1 MTSRTGVALRSTR
14 DMIAA
19 SATIPVS
26 ALRLLVRHLPQLLTL
41 ICVGLAGRQ
50 AVIWLA
56 VWLSNYSSFGAA
68 LIMPLAPLS
77 VMMSLILCL
86 WVLRP
91 SLPFLVETF
100 PERAETQSR
109 TRLLS
114 VGGLLVSF
122 LTVYATHGMLK
133 EDLRDFRRATT
144 IDEYMN
150 QGFNADFSR
159 AFVDS
164 TAALI
169 ALILGTII
177 LRKIIGYFA
186 LAEKGLGLTYLSAY
200 LEVLWMTTVSVFLTN
215 QLSAV
220 QDWALTRRSIAPTYR
235 SYVELS
241 ESIEKSTGVFGEWW
255 AWLAAK
261 LPTFSQFVTVPIA
274 WLTLGAVV
282 FGTSLVAKQAAEKTE
297 ADAKADAGTDA
308 DTASPRLR
316 QRARQAARSEAKTVM
331 DNALKP
337 VAGPLKTTWKGLR
350 TLARAGLVPMVIFCL
365 VFMLATSVELGVV
378 ELGRLIAGPQ
388 QSLQS
393 EQAATFIL
401 VFARMTY
408 LMVVV
413 CLVAAA
419 LDHFLRSTYSPSA
432 NSPKG
437 SGSGSTNVT

>member
-1 MTSRTGVALRSTR
+1 
-14 DMIAA
+14 
-19 SATIPVS
+19 
-26 ALRLLVRHLPQLLTL
+26 
-41 ICVGLAGRQ
+41 
-50 AVIWLA
+50 
-56 VWLSNYSSFGAA
+56 
-68 LIMPLAPLS
+68 
-77 VMMSLILCL
+77 
-86 WVLRP
+86 
-91 SLPFLVETF
+91 
-100 PERAETQSR
+100 
-109 TRLLS
+109 
-114 VGGLLVSF
+114 
-122 LTVYATHGMLK
+122 MLK

-164 TAALI
+164 TAGLI

-186 LAEKGLGLTYLSAY
+186 LAEKGLGLTYFSAY

-241 ESIEKSTGVFGEWW
+241 ENIEDSAGFLAESW

-261 LPTFSQFVTVPIA
+261 LPAFSQLITVPIA

-282 FGTSLVAKQAAEKTE
+282 FGTSLVAKQAAESTKPE
-297 ADAKADAGTDA
+297 ATNTGTDAKA
-308 DTASPRLR
+308 SNPRLR
-316 QRARQAARSEAKTVM
+316 QRMKQAARSEAKTVM
-331 DNALKP
+331 DDALKP
-337 VAGPLKTTWKGLR
+337 VAGPIKTTWKGLR

-378 ELGRLIAGPQ
+378 ELGRFIAGPQ

-393 EQAATFIL
+393 EQAATLIL
-401 VFARMTY
+401 VFARMAY

>member
-1 MTSRTGVALRSTR
+1 MTGRTGLALRSTR

-26 ALRLLVRHLPQLLTL
+26 ALRLLVRHLPQLIAL
-41 ICVGLAGRQ
+41 ICAGLAGRQ

-56 VWLSNYSSFGAA
+56 VWLSNYSSFGAS

-91 SLPFLVETF
+91 SLPFLAETF

-109 TRLLS
+109 ARLLS

-164 TAALI
+164 TAGLI

-186 LAEKGLGLTYLSAY
+186 LAEKGLGLTYFSAY

-241 ESIEKSTGVFGEWW
+241 ENIEDSAGFLAESW

-261 LPTFSQFVTVPIA
+261 LPAFSQLITVPIA

-282 FGTSLVAKQAAEKTE
+282 FGTSLVAKQAAESTKPE
-297 ADAKADAGTDA
+297 ATNTDTDAKA
-308 DTASPRLR
+308 SNPRLR
-316 QRARQAARSEAKTVM
+316 QRMKQAARSEAKTVM
-331 DNALKP
+331 DDALKP

-378 ELGRLIAGPQ
+378 ELGRLVAGPQ

-393 EQAATFIL
+393 EQAATLIL

-419 LDHFLRSTYSPSA
+419 LDHFLRSTYLPSA